1 MKRAIQRGSRRLRHH
16 AVIHL
21 LYVCCLIP
29 SMLTAALVAAAQAH
43 NAQSGPL
50 RNVGIEQRLNE
61 QVPLDLMFRDEEG
74 RAVRLGDYF
83 DAKPAILALVYYQ
96 CSMLCPLRLDGLVS
110 SLRALPFNVGDQ
122 FTVITVS
129 IDPRETA
136 ALAAAQKKLHLRN
149 YRRPGADQGWHFL
162 TGDEAAITRL
172 ADAVGFRY
180 TYDAGRDEYA
190 HASGITVLTPRGR
203 VSSYLYGIEPPPKD
217 LRLALVEASANRI
230 GSLVDQVL
238 LLCYHYDPATGR
250 YSAMAMNIVRLGGVL
265 TVLALGAFVGTMWRR
280 DFQRERGKLG
290 GGS

>member
-1 MKRAIQRGSRRLRHH
+1 MKRAISREHRRPRHH
-16 AVIHL
+16 AIIHL
-21 LYVCCLIP
+21 LYACCLMP
-29 SMLTAALVAAAQAH
+29 SMLTVAQAH
-43 NAQSGPL
+43 DAPSGL
-50 RNVGIEQRLNE
+50 LGNVGIEQRLNE
-61 QVPLDLMFRDEEG
+61 QVSLDLMFQDEAG

-83 DAKPAILALVYYQ
+83 DGKPVILALAYYK

-110 SLRALPFNVGDQ
+110 SLRALPFNVGAQ

-136 ALAAAQKKLHLRN
+136 PLAAAQKKMLLRN
-149 YRRPGADQGWHFL
+149 YARPGADQGWHFL

-190 HASGITVLTPRGR
+190 HASGITVLTPQGR
-203 VSSYLYGIEPPPKD
+203 VSSYLYGIELPPKD

-250 YSAMAMNIVRLGGVL
+250 YSAMAMNVVRLGGVL

-280 DFQRERGKLG
+280 DFRRERGKIR